1 MNYRFTNIIGVFAL
15 LGLVMMAYLRWA
27 RPYQLRWGAT
37 DEEVQRPMPGDE
49 LDPDPKFLAT
59 RAITIEGKP
68 EDIWPWLVQMGYGRA
83 GFYGYDILENIG
95 SPRGI
100 RSEARILPEFQNFT
114 VGDEVPISP
123 AGGLEFYAIEP
134 NHYLIWGGYPGG
146 GGLTWAL
153 YPVDEKRTRL
163 VSRICWSHNWR
174 KRSQLP
180 FDLFTE
186 FTDHLSVRKILQGV
200 KGRVEGRIEP
210 MAQANIEFAIY
221 LAAAWIF
228 LGAIILILLNP
239 LTWRRWLAGLAAG
252 AAWLINWY
260 APIPTRIGALLEL
273 LILSGLGNAFRKRAS
288 QKAAQ
293 DMHVE
298 S

>member
-1 MNYRFTNIIGVFAL
+1 MNYRFPNIIGVFAL
-15 LGLVMMAYLRWA
+15 LGLVMIAYLRWA

-49 LDPDPKFLAT
+49 LNLNPKFLAT

-68 EDIWPWLVQMGYGRA
+68 EDIWPWLMQMGYRRA
-83 GFYGYDILENIG
+83 GFYGYDILENLG

-100 RSEARILPEFQNFT
+100 RSADRILPELQHFS

-123 AGGLEFYAIEP
+123 AGGLVFYAIEP

-146 GGLTWAL
+146 GALTWAL
-153 YPVDEKRTRL
+153 YPVDEKHTRL
-163 VSRICWSHNWR
+163 VSRIRWSHNWR
-174 KRSQLP
+174 KPSQLP

-210 MAQANIEFAIY
+210 MARTNIEFAIY
-221 LAAAWIF
+221 LAATWIF

-252 AAWLINWY
+252 AAWLITWY
-260 APIPTRIGALLEL
+260 TPIPTRIGALWEL
-273 LILSGLGNAFRKRAS
+273 LILSGLGGAFRKRAS
-288 QKAAQ
+288 
-293 DMHVE
+293 E
-298 S
+298 